1 MAGALRSTAVRQLH
15 RYYDP
20 LRLPT
25 GPRDSLCIPNH
36 TSGYDPQSVGPLR
49 FLTLLWVRA
58 APLYPG
64 EPRDYPPMVDRLAL
78 IRSPL
83 VLASPFLGG
92 WPLPS

>member
-1 MAGALRSTAVRQLH
+1 MAGALRSTTVRRLR

-25 GPRDSLCIPNH
+25 GPPDSLCISNRTPGHN
-36 TSGYDPQSVGPLR
+36 PQSVGSLR
-49 FLTLLWVRA
+49 FLPLLLVRA

-64 EPRDYPPMVDRLAL
+64 EPRDYQPMVDRLTL

-83 VLASPFLGG
+83 VLGSPILGG
-92 WPLPS
+92 